1 MLEIIKTKKAKTQ
14 QHKTAP
20 NRQIYALPD
29 RRSQLDADLQV
40 VTANRAFCQYF
51 QVKAEDTIGHRV
63 YDLGNGQWNIPA
75 LRKLLDEILPVN
87 GTFEGYVVE
96 SDFPGLG
103 LRKIILNARRILR
116 EKRDRA
122 LILLAMEVTHEQ
134 GPP

>member
-1 MLEIIKTKKAKTQ
+1 MTLIFDRIEDVRTLA
-14 QHKTAP
+14 
-20 NRQIYALPD
+20 QIVVETVREPLLV
-29 RRSQLDADLQV
+29 LDADLQV